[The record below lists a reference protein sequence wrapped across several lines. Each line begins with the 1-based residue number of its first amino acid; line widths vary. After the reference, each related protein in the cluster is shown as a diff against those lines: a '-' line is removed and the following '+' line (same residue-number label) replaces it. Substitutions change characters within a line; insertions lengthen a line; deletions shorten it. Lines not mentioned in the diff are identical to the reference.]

1 MQFTVELDTS
11 GLLCPIPII
20 KAKRALAAMAGG
32 QVLRVGGNDP
42 GAARDMLALTAKTG
56 DTLLEQTSENKK
68 FIFYLRKA

>member
-11 GLLCPIPII
+11 GLLCPVPII

-32 QVLRVGGNDP
+32 QVLRVVSTDP

>member
-32 QVLRVGGNDP
+32 QVLRVVSTDP

>member
-32 QVLRVGGNDP
+32 QVLRVVSTDP
-42 GAARDMLALTAKTG
+42 GAARDMKALAAKTG

>member
-32 QVLRVGGNDP
+32 QVLRVVSTDP
-42 GAARDMLALTAKTG
+42 GAARDMQALAAKTG

-68 FIFYLRKA
+68 FIFYLRKV